1 MASYYRTIKGKKYD
15 RALLDLAES
24 LTSGRGDGRISLQ
37 DARAVL
43 NKVKDGGEYSDT
55 EKRTMQYIRD
65 NFKFTDSANKWF
77 RDEIR
82 KWAATK
88 KKTVKKAPTKTAA
101 KKTPTKKKGTAKKAS
116 PGKGAAKKK
125 SVKKAPAKKKSAPKK
140 AIKKKTA
147 PKAQPVPAEPYI
159 STIPDP
165 SPILQHEQYQDEKE
179 GFPWIKLLIALI
191 IIAAAVYCIKALWNE
206 APAGDTGSSAV
217 KIEKK
222 TDVPEKASTP
232 PPVEKIEEPV
242 DETAEISI
250 ERQAPVVES
259 IESLKVYFA
268 KGSGWINHTQRN
280 KLLKIAEYLKANP
293 DRKIFIIG
301 HGCSLGNP
309 KLNNDLSLYRARN
322 AAKYLKIK
330 GVTNG
335 QISLTGIGEKHPV
348 KQGLSPENLW
358 ENRLIEFDVR

>member
-15 RALLDLAES
+15 RALLELAES

-37 DARAVL
+37 DARAIL

-82 KWAATK
+82 KWAAAK
-88 KKTVKKAPTKTAA
+88 KKTVKKAPAKKAV
-101 KKTPTKKKGTAKKAS
+101 KKTPAKKKAPAKKSS

-125 SVKKAPAKKKSAPKK
+125 NVKKAPAKKKSATKK
-140 AIKKKTA
+140 TIKKKTA
-147 PKAQPVPAEPYI
+147 PKVKPVPAEPYV
-159 STIPDP
+159 STVPEP
-165 SPILQHEQYQDEKE
+165 SPILQQQQHLDEKE
-179 GFPWIKLLIALI
+179 GIPWIKLLIALI
-191 IIAAAVYCIKALWNE
+191 IIIAAVYFIKALWNDS
-206 APAGDTGSSAV
+206 PFGDTGSTAV

-222 TDVPEKASTP
+222 AAVPEKASTP
-232 PPVEKIEEPV
+232 PPVVKKEEPV
-242 DETAEISI
+242 DEPVQISI

-268 KGSGWINHTQRN
+268 KGSGWINHAQRT
-280 KLLKIAEYLKANP
+280 KLLKIAEYLKANQ

-301 HGCSLGNP
+301 HACSLGNP

-322 AAKYLKIK
+322 AAKYLKRK
-330 GVTNG
+330 GVAEE
-335 QISLTGIGEKHPV
+335 QISLAGIGAKHPV

-358 ENRLIEFDVR
+358 ENRLIEFDIR